1 MKRSKSPAR
10 KAVDAAELR
19 ERLVDLILGHDVE
32 FTGEQVSAKRD
43 FEFEEA
49 KRLWRALG
57 FPDVTGEPVF
67 GASDADALEAV
78 GQLMETSLLDSESV
92 HRIAR
97 ALGRTMSRL
106 ADWQVEALVEQIERD
121 IASGTATGRLERA
134 AELAELATPKL
145 EQLVVYAWRRH
156 MAAAASRLEAFVS
169 ADDDVLS
176 SVLTV
181 GFVDLSRFTSLSNDL
196 DDDALGHL
204 VEDFED
210 DCTDVITDGG
220 GRVIKT
226 LGDAVLFIA
235 DEPGKGA
242 RIAFSVIA
250 HIAARPDLPDV
261 KVGLATGSVLSR
273 MGDVFGPPVNLAAR
287 LTTVARS
294 NRLLV
299 DETTA
304 SQLGEE
310 FEKRTL
316 PARALRGF
324 GLGSPITVSQRRA
337 FRTS

>member
-1 MKRSKSPAR
+1 MKRSDRRP
-10 KAVDAAELR
+10 KAVDRDALR
-19 ERLVDLILGHDVE
+19 ERLVELILGHDIE
-32 FTGEQVSAKRD
+32 LTGEEVSSQGD
-43 FEFEEA
+43 FDYEEA
-49 KRLWRALG
+49 RRLWRALG
-57 FPDVTGEPVF
+57 FPDVSGEAAF
-67 GASDADALEAV
+67 GQSDVKALGSVRQA
-78 GQLMETSLLDSESV
+78 MESGLLDEESIY
-92 HRIAR
+92 RITR

-121 IASGTATGRLERA
+121 ISAGRAKDRLERA
-134 AELAELATPKL
+134 VELAELAAPGF
-145 EQLVVYAWRRH
+145 EQLMLYSWRRH
-156 MAAAASRLEAFVS
+156 VAAAAARIEAFGTV
-169 ADDDVLS
+169 DDDVHS
-176 SVLTV
+176 TYLTV

-210 DCTDVITDGG
+210 DCTDVVTDGG

-226 LGDAVLFIA
+226 LGDAVLFVA
-235 DEPGKGA
+235 DDPGKGA
-242 RIAFSVIA
+242 RIAFSLIA
-250 HIAARPDLPDV
+250 HMSARDDLPNV

-273 MGDVFGPPVNLAAR
+273 MGDVFGPPVNLASR

-316 PARALRGF
+316 PPRALRGF
-324 GLGSPITVSQRRA
+324 GLVSPITVSQRRA
-337 FRTS
+337 FRSS

>member
-1 MKRSKSPAR
+1 MKRSER
-10 KAVDAAELR
+10 KAAETAAAPDLR
-19 ERLVDLILGHDVE
+19 ERLVELILGHE
-32 FTGEQVSAKRD
+32 TTLTGEEISAKGK

-57 FPDVTGEPVF
+57 FPDVTGDAVF
-67 GASDADALEAV
+67 GASDVEALRAV
-78 GQLMETSLLDSESV
+78 GQLAGKSLLDEASI

-106 ADWQVEALVEQIERD
+106 ADWEVEALVEQIERD
-121 IASGTATGRLERA
+121 IAVGTATGRLERA
-134 AELAELATPKL
+134 AELAEQATPHL

-156 MAAAASRLEAFVS
+156 MAAAAARLEAFVA

-176 SVLTV
+176 SVMTV

-226 LGDAVLFIA
+226 MGDAVLFIA
-235 DEPGKGA
+235 DDPGKGA

-250 HIAARPDLPDV
+250 HIAARPDLPNV

-304 SQLGEE
+304 AQLGEE

-316 PARALRGF
+316 PPRALRGF
-324 GLGSPITVSQRRA
+324 GLVSPITVSQRRA